1 MHICEARIGHFVFC
15 TGWLGGLSAQE
26 FFFIDF
32 AYSTLHFVP
41 TCLFYTG
48 WLDSSEA
55 RKMHVDGALGARSGG
70 APELVVSWAVE
81 AGWRTIYWCKLA
93 GK

>member
-1 MHICEARIGHFVFC
+1 MHICEARIEHFVFC

-26 FFFIDF
+26 FFLWI
-32 AYSTLHFVP
+32 LHFVP

-48 WLDSSEA
+48 WLDSSVA
-55 RKMHVDGALGARSGG
+55 RETHVDGALGARSGG

>member
-1 MHICEARIGHFVFC
+1 MHICEVRIEHFVLC

-26 FFFIDF
+26 FFLKI
-32 AYSTLHFVP
+32 LHIALYILYPPAF
-41 TCLFYTG
+41 FFTG

-55 RKMHVDGALGARSGG
+55 REMHVDGALGAGSGG

-81 AGWRTIYWCKLA
+81 AGK
-93 GK
+93 